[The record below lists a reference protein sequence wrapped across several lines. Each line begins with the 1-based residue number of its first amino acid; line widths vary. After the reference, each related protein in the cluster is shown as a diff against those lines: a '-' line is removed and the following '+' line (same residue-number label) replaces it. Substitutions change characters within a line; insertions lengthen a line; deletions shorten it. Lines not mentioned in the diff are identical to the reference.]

1 VRGIVAAPQPIACEA
16 GRRALERGGNAVD
29 AAVAT
34 AMAQMVVDPFNCGLG
49 GFGTMHVFMAET
61 GEDAVLDFHGRVGSR
76 AHPEVFAPDV
86 LGQIEGH
93 AERYAVRGH
102 LNQIGYRAITVPGV
116 VRGLGLAVKR
126 HARLGWAELLGP
138 AVALA
143 RDGFAVYGELYRSW
157 MEPTEPGHLDTLE
170 RARATDACAA
180 IYTRDGRLYR
190 PGEVLRQPDLART
203 LEALAAEGPESF
215 YRGPLARRIADDL
228 DRHGAF
234 VTAEDLHDYEVEVRA
249 PVVGPYRGHVVSSS
263 PPPGSGVQVLE
274 ILNILEGY
282 DLAALGPASSE
293 YVLLWIQAQRFSFAD
308 RTRHL
313 GDPAFVDV
321 PVERLTSKAYAAE
334 LRRRID
340 AGETATVPRVAA
352 AGERAGHT
360 THVTTLDG
368 AGNAVSLTH
377 TLGTS
382 AGVVTPGLG
391 FMYNNAMYQFHPLP
405 GLPNSIQPGKRRITG
420 LAPSFVF
427 KGGRLRLALGAPGG
441 TRILTAV
448 AMTIVNVI
456 DHAMSAVEAVSAPRI
471 YCDGAVARLE
481 SRLFHGVAATLT
493 ARGERLQCSEFGY
506 DPFFSPV
513 QAIAVDVDTGRV
525 TGASDP
531 RAGGGCVVVA

>member
-1 VRGIVAAPQPIACEA
+1 MRGIVVAPQPIACEA
-16 GRRALERGGNAVD
+16 GREALERGGNAID

-34 AMAQMVVDPFNCGLG
+34 AFAQMVVDPFNCGLG
-49 GFGTMHVFMAET
+49 GFGTMHVFVAET
-61 GEDAVLDFHGRVGSR
+61 GEDTILDFHGRVGSR
-76 AHPEVFAPDV
+76 AHPSVFAQDV

-93 AERYAVRGH
+93 AERYAVRAH
-102 LNQIGYRAITVPGV
+102 ANQVGYRAITVPGV

-126 HARLGWAELLGP
+126 SARLSWTELLQP
-138 AVALA
+138 AIALA
-143 RDGFAVYGELYRSW
+143 RDGFVVDGELYRSW
-157 MEPTEPGHLDTLE
+157 TEPTEPGHLDTLT
-170 RARATDACAA
+170 RAQTTEACAA
-180 IYTRDGRLYR
+180 IYTRDGCLHR
-190 PGEVLRQPDLART
+190 PGEVVRQPDLART
-203 LEALAAEGPESF
+203 LETLAAEGPESF
-215 YRGPLARRIADDL
+215 YRGPLARRISEDL
-228 DRHGAF
+228 ERHGAF
-234 VTAEDLHDYEVEVRA
+234 VTAEDLADYEVEVRA
-249 PVVGPYRGHVVSSS
+249 PVIGPYRGHEVSSS

-282 DLAALGPASSE
+282 DLGAMEPTSAE
-293 YVLLWIQAQRFSFAD
+293 YVHRWIQAQRYSFAD
-308 RTRHL
+308 RTRYL
-313 GDPAFVDV
+313 GDPRFVEV

-340 AGETATVPRVAA
+340 AGVTAVVPKVD
-352 AGERAGHT
+352 ERGGGHT

-368 AGNAVSLTH
+368 AGNAVSFTH

-405 GLPNSIQPGKRRITG
+405 GYPNSIEPGKRRITG
-420 LAPSFVF
+420 LSPSLVF
-427 KGGRLRLALGAPGG
+427 KNGRLRLALGAPGG

-456 DHAMSAVEAVSAPRI
+456 DHGMTAVEAVSAPRV

-481 SRLFHGVAATLT
+481 SRVFHGVAQALS
-493 ARGERLQCSEFGY
+493 ARGERLACSEFGY

-513 QAIAVDVDTGRV
+513 QAILVDPETGRA

-531 RAGGGCVVVA
+531 RAGGGSVVVA

>member
-1 VRGIVAAPQPIACEA
+1 MRGIVVAPQPIACEA
-16 GRRALERGGNAVD
+16 GRQALERGGNAID

-49 GFGTMHVFMAET
+49 GFGSMHVFVAET
-61 GEDAVLDFHGRVGSR
+61 GEDAVLDFYGRVGSR

-102 LNQIGYRAITVPGV
+102 ANQVGYRAITVPGV

-126 HARLGWAELLGP
+126 YGRLPWAELLGP
-138 AVALA
+138 AIALA
-143 RDGFAVYGELYRSW
+143 RDGFAVDGELYRSW
-157 MEPTEPGHLDTLE
+157 TEPTEPGHLDTLQ
-170 RARATDACAA
+170 RARTTDACAA
-180 IYTRDGRLYR
+180 IYTRDGRLHR
-190 PGEVLRQPDLART
+190 PGEALRQPDLART
-203 LEALAAEGPESF
+203 LETLAAEGSESF

-234 VTAEDLHDYEVEVRA
+234 VTVGDLHDYEVEVRA
-249 PVVGPYRGHVVSSS
+249 PVVGPYRGHQVSSS

-282 DLAALGPASSE
+282 DLAALGPASAE
-293 YVLLWIQAQRFSFAD
+293 YVYLWIQAQRFSFAD
-308 RTRHL
+308 RTRYL

-321 PVERLTSKAYAAE
+321 PVERLISKAHAAE
-334 LRRRID
+334 IRRRID
-340 AGETATVPRVAA
+340 AGETAAVPRVAA
-352 AGERAGHT
+352 GDRDSHT

-405 GLPNSIQPGKRRITG
+405 GMPNSIQPGKRRITG
-420 LAPSFVF
+420 LAPSLVF
-427 KGGRLRLALGAPGG
+427 KDGRLRLALGAPGG

-456 DHAMSAVEAVSAPRI
+456 DHAMSAVEAVSAPRV

-481 SRLFHGVAATLT
+481 SRLFHGVAEALA
-493 ARGERLQCSEFGY
+493 ARGERPKCSEFGH

-513 QAIAVDVDTGRV
+513 QAIAVDPRTGRA